1 MRRGIFLVFVL
12 FLVERYGVN
21 KSNTAKSSFKRYKP
35 VPKSGLE
42 RAWNRIIKPVTTL
55 ALCFAIGV
63 CSANTAK
70 ADEYLWKRQY
80 IIDEDVDS
88 ANVIYFQVIDG
99 DTLPCTEET
108 TDSVDTDW
116 VFQTIADTSGNVYY
130 INKRDSIDSE
140 GALWDWV
147 IVQFVG
153 ERGTKA
159 ELEARYRPIANRFE
173 FIDAGSIDDTTTALW
188 ILVEG
193 KEYNLRPP
201 PWERNFYFYPF
212 NDTDYREAVR
222 VEYRGNSEEYWCAI
236 TGGPVY
242 SLPFEAIELSVEER
256 SRLPAGSK
264 LSVYPSPANSIVN
277 MILGKESDYGKVRIY
292 DETGRLVSDI
302 HVSGGYGK
310 GVRVDVS
317 GLSSGVYSV
326 VFDGADVHGNKIT
339 AKGKFVVV
347 K

>member
-21 KSNTAKSSFKRYKP
+21 ESNTAKSSFKRYKP

-42 RAWNRIIKPVTTL
+42 RAWERIIKPVTTL

-70 ADEYLWKRQY
+70 ADEYLWKMRGEAWP
-80 IIDEDVDS
+80 EDT
-88 ANVIYFQVIDG
+88 AWTFRRIIYFKVDG

-116 VFQTIADTSGNVYY
+116 VFQTIADTSGHVYY

-159 ELEARYRPIANRFE
+159 ELEARYDGVDTSPNGPDFY
-173 FIDAGSIDDTTTALW
+173 GDTTSTLW
-188 ILVEG
+188 ILVEE
-193 KEYNLRPP
+193 KEYNIHPP
-201 PWERNFYFYPF
+201 PIKRNFYFYPF
-212 NDTDYREAVR
+212 FSIYIYNLLFNFFRNPGIISR
-222 VEYRGNSEEYWCAI
+222 SPFVEINFYLFCFSR
-236 TGGPVY
+236 Y
-242 SLPFEAIELSVEER
+242 S
-256 SRLPAGSK
+256 K
-264 LSVYPSPANSIVN
+264 
-277 MILGKESDYGKVRIY
+277 
-292 DETGRLVSDI
+292 
-302 HVSGGYGK
+302 
-310 GVRVDVS
+310 
-317 GLSSGVYSV
+317 
-326 VFDGADVHGNKIT
+326 NK
-339 AKGKFVVV
+339 KQYK
-347 K
+347 